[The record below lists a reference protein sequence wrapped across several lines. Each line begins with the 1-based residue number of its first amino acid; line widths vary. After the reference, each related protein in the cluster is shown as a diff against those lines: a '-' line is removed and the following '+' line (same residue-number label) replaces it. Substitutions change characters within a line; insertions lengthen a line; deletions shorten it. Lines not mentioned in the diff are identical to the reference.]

1 MNVLGN
7 YAHPL
12 EGSDQIEFDDIYEL
26 LSGLNWSFFS
36 LLYLWGSFKHEFKFN
51 FLNPENFM
59 YNWLLTIMI
68 MKIGRTNRRLW
79 GVVDERILEEGKF

>member
-26 LSGLNWSFFS
+26 LSGLN
-36 LLYLWGSFKHEFKFN
+36 
-51 FLNPENFM
+51 
-59 YNWLLTIMI
+59 
-68 MKIGRTNRRLW
+68 
-79 GVVDERILEEGKF
+79 